1 MAKILGINGKQIEG
15 DCKFCTLQG
24 KLENLPDVVFH
35 SEETITCRE
44 ITIMSLGC
52 NGQIDPRK
60 KTLNVTVW
68 FDGADDDLIF
78 KNVPINFCPI
88 CGRKL

>member
-1 MAKILGINGKQIEG
+1 MAKILGINGKEIEG
-15 DCKFCTLQG
+15 DCRFCTLQG

-44 ITIMSLGC
+44 ITITSLGC

-60 KTLNVTVW
+60 KT
-68 FDGADDDLIF
+68 
-78 KNVPINFCPI
+78 
-88 CGRKL
+88 